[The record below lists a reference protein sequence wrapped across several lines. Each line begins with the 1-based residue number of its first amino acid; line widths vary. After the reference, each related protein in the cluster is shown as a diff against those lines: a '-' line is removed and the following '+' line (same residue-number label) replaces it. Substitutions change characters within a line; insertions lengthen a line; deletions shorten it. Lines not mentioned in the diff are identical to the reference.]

1 MQNRHL
7 MSQTRRMRHFA
18 RIANCRVRL
27 AWFNK
32 RLLCVIQAGGGGM
45 KKNFTYMKYSPEK
58 MHTAENRGGKYTQGK
73 QTNTPKMKHAPVNS
87 RIRTRFQ
94 SLPSGDRFWCSKT
107 PLTCGRKANTEN
119 TKISRYV

>member
-1 MQNRHL
+1 

-32 RLLCVIQAGGGGM
+32 RLLCVMQAGGGGM
-45 KKNFTYMKYSPEK
+45 KKNLTYMKYSPEK

-73 QTNTPKMKHAPVNS
+73 QINTPKMKHAPV
-87 RIRTRFQ
+87 TVEPGLVFKV
-94 SLPSGDRFWCSKT
+94 F
-107 PLTCGRKANTEN
+107 PLGIVFGARK
-119 TKISRYV
+119 RR